1 MAGGKFG
8 AALTRAWYAGSPW
21 LLPLAPL
28 GRITASV
35 ASRRLKR
42 FRARAEVP
50 PVPVLVVGNITVGGT
65 GKTPLVIALCRE
77 AVARGLN
84 PVVISRGYGA
94 RPPSL
99 PWRVT
104 PDQRPAEAG
113 DEPLLIATATGI
125 PVIIDPQ
132 RRRALD
138 AALALSPD
146 LVISDDGLQHYA
158 LPRTLEIV
166 VIDAARGLGNGRCLP
181 AGPLREPA
189 LRLQQSNW
197 IIFNG
202 GDAAGQSAAQ
212 SSVLPAMME
221 KRVNMTLVPEL
232 LTNAVSDE
240 QLSPAAFLARHPAVN
255 AVAGIGNPGRFFRTL
270 EAFGLA
276 VTEHAFADHHAYTAA
291 DLAMSDGAPIVMTE
305 KDLIKCQPFVSERV
319 WVLPV
324 TAALPRGFFDDV
336 FTQLFQDQT

>member
-1 MAGGKFG
+1 MAGGRFS

-28 GRITASV
+28 GRLTASV
-35 ASRRLKR
+35 AGRRLKR
-42 FRARAEVP
+42 FRARAEKP

-77 AVARGLN
+77 ANARGLN

-113 DEPLLIATATGI
+113 DEPLMMAAATGV

-158 LPRTLEIV
+158 LPRTAEIV

-189 LRLQQSNW
+189 LRLQHSNW
-197 IIFNG
+197 VVCNG
-202 GDAAGQSAAQ
+202 APGADSI
-212 SSVLPAMME
+212 LPAGIAE
-221 KRVNMTLVPEL
+221 QGITMTLTPGL

-240 QLSPAAFLARHPAVN
+240 QLSPAAFLARYPAVN
-255 AVAGIGNPGRFFRTL
+255 AVAGIGNPARFFHTL
-270 EAFGLA
+270 DTFGLT
-276 VTEHAFADHHAYTAA
+276 VTGHAFADHHAYTPD
-291 DLAMSDGAPIVMTE
+291 DLALPGEAPIVMTE
-305 KDLIKCQPFVSERV
+305 KDLVKCQAFVTDRV

-324 TAALPRGFFDDV
+324 TAALPPGFFDEV
-336 FTQLFQDQT
+336 FTLLFQDQT

>member
-21 LLPLAPL
+21 LLPLVPL

-35 ASRRLKR
+35 AGRRLKR

-65 GKTPLVIALCRE
+65 GKTPLVIALCRAATE
-77 AVARGLN
+77 RGLK

-94 RPPSL
+94 HPPSL

-113 DEPLLIATATGI
+113 DEPLLIATATGV

-132 RRRALD
+132 RRRALE
-138 AALALSPD
+138 AAMALTPD
-146 LVISDDGLQHYA
+146 LIISDDGLQHYA
-158 LPRTLEIV
+158 LPRTAEIV

-197 IIFNG
+197 IVFNG
-202 GDAAGQSAAQ
+202 GDAGSTDNG
-212 SSVLPAMME
+212 VG
-221 KRVNMTLVPEL
+221 MTLVPDL

-240 QLSPAAFLARHPAVN
+240 QLSPAAFAARYPAVN
-255 AVAGIGNPGRFFRTL
+255 AVAGIGNPGRFFRSL
-270 EAFGLA
+270 AAFGLA
-276 VTEHAFADHHAYTAA
+276 VTEHAFSDHHAYTPA
-291 DLAMSDGAPIVMTE
+291 DLTIPGEAPIVMTE

-324 TAALPRGFFDDV
+324 TASLQKGFFDDV
-336 FTQLFQDQT
+336 FTLLFQDQT